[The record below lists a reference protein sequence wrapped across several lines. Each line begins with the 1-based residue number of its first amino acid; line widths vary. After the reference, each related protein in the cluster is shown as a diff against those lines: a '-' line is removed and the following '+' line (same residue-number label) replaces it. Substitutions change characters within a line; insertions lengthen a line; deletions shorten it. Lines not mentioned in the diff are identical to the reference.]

1 MGSNDGSDVIENSS
15 QVFSKDLSLPCFD
28 SQTKDPTVFL
38 HVYLDKGFLL
48 VESIYCI

>member
-15 QVFSKDLSLPCFD
+15 QVFSKDPSLPCFN
-28 SQTKDPTVFL
+28 SQTKDPGVFL